1 MTFKQISIRLHKWL
15 GLFSGGVV
23 CVVCLTGALYAFK
36 EEIEAVSEPWR
47 FVSAAPLPSTS
58 SALPP
63 ARPAPSPSLHLG
75 PHLPAPPTSRPVLP
89 PSEIFKQI
97 EPLPEAWRPYA
108 LTYGEATDAVRVD
121 LTAPEGKQGI
131 VWIDPYEGTVL
142 KRIEKEAGDFD
153 FFRFVL
159 DGHRRLWLP
168 PAIGKPLVG
177 SCVLVFLVVLLSG
190 CVIWWPKVWT
200 RERLRRLFRI
210 KCDGGTRRL
219 LFDAHMVVGVY
230 AVVVLVGLAATG
242 LVWSFDWYSRGVYR
256 LTGGKELK
264 AYKLPVSDTTAME
277 RSDARGTAFPL
288 DKLYHRL
295 REEEPVAT
303 GFYFVMPQRPE
314 DVCRVSIVHKRNSY
328 YRTDNRFF
336 DRYSLEELSGEG
348 PYAGRYQAAPLPDR
362 LRRMN
367 LEWHDGRIAGWPGK
381 LVVCL
386 AALAGASLP
395 VSGYWIWWKKR
406 KGKRKQPERP
416 EREKA
421 CHLTASE
428 AIGRGPSAY
437 LKKTQNNNKSDAF
450 RDPGGYFFK

>member
-47 FVSAAPLPSTS
+47 FVSAVPLPPTYPALLPTS
-58 SALPP
+58 PPP
-63 ARPAPSPSLHLG
+63 AHPASSPRLPSAPRP
-75 PHLPAPPTSRPVLP
+75 PAPPTSRPPLP
-89 PSEIFKQI
+89 PSEIFKRI
-97 EPLPEAWRPYA
+97 EPLPQAWRPYA

-121 LTAPEGKQGI
+121 LTAPGGKQGI

-159 DGHRRLWLP
+159 EGHRRLWLP

-190 CVIWWPKVWT
+190 CVVWWPKVWT
-200 RERLRRLFRI
+200 RERLRRYFRI
-210 KCDGGTRRL
+210 KCDGGMRRL
-219 LFDAHMVVGVY
+219 LFDAHVVVGLY
-230 AVVVLVGLAATG
+230 AGVVLIGLAATG
-242 LVWSFDWYSRGVYR
+242 LVWSFGWYSRGVYR

-264 AYKLPVSDTTAME
+264 AYRLPMSDTTAME
-277 RSDARGTAFPL
+277 RSDAPIAAFPL

-295 REEEPVAT
+295 REEEPAAT

-348 PYAGRYQAAPLPDR
+348 PYAGRYRTAPPPDR

-367 LEWHDGRIAGWPGK
+367 LELHDGRIAGWPGK

-395 VSGYWIWWKKR
+395 VSGYWIWGKKR
-406 KGKRKQPERP
+406 KGKRKRKQSERP
-416 EREKA
+416 EREKD
-421 CHLTASE
+421 
-428 AIGRGPSAY
+428 GRW
-437 LKKTQNNNKSDAF
+437 
-450 RDPGGYFFK
+450 